1 MTESKKPSHPRT
13 GEALQIGREIVSFGR
28 NIISATS
35 TGFTL
40 EHRLF
45 VNDPW
50 ELIAEAIARAV
61 PAVKNRDIA
70 QSFRRQAQ
78 DYFRAA
84 TVSSELPVRPVLLYY
99 AFLNLSKAYLISKG
113 SITVTGKASH
123 GISFPRPRPR
133 AIPGSPI
140 NFEGR
145 KPAVF
150 HELLERLDGS
160 TALLSSPL
168 RLGYLLPQILP
179 GHRLWCY
186 ATGYPERFLSVERFE
201 IRHSPTAKEVWLS
214 FYLNSNDLARLGLTE
229 TTVLTRAG
237 LGDFEYSHGFLPPI
251 PDCYHYQQK
260 KPLVYASEPGGALAK
275 IVQSAKNLFWETVK
289 LDSPYRKSY
298 IYCCPTREHKV
309 RMPQMLSIYLLM
321 FILASVTRYFP
332 GYFEELLESKYG
344 PFFQT
349 FVSES
354 PMQFLYLMASEIV
367 GCEVSKPTII

>member
-1 MTESKKPSHPRT
+1 MAASKKPSHPRT

-28 NIISATS
+28 NILSATS
-35 TGFTL
+35 TGLTL
-40 EHRLF
+40 QHRLF

-61 PAVKNRDIA
+61 PVVKNRDIA

-99 AFLNLSKAYLISKG
+99 AFLNISKAYLIAKG
-113 SITVTGKASH
+113 STTVTGKASH

-140 NFEGR
+140 KFEGR

-150 HELLERLDGS
+150 QELLERLDGN

-186 ATGYPERFLSVERFE
+186 ATGYSERFLSVERFE

-229 TTVLTRAG
+229 TTVLSRAG

-251 PDCYHYQQK
+251 PDCYYYQHK
-260 KPLVYASEPGGALAK
+260 KPLVYASEPGEALAK
-275 IVQSAKNLFWETVK
+275 IVQSAKNMFWETVK

-298 IYCCPTREHKV
+298 IYCCPTREHKA
-309 RMPQMLSIYLLM
+309 RMPQMLSTYLLM

-367 GCEVSKPTII
+367 GREVSKPAII